1 VSNIQTATH
10 AVRFSPSYRIVASRL
25 PTIHLFERV
34 ADPAD
39 WDALYAL
46 ESMTNPR
53 IRDEIGELRLV
64 PVADRVSGPN
74 ASVVMAPFTH
84 LSPQGTRFTDGHF
97 GAYYAAE
104 SLATAVAETRFHREN
119 FLRATR
125 QAPIELEMR
134 CYLADVACELH
145 DLRTRRAEL
154 ADIYDPSSYSAS
166 QKLGRQLRAAGAN
179 GIAFDSVRRDG
190 GECVAVFRPR
200 LVQNVRQSVHL
211 RYAWD
216 GTSISNVYEIRS
228 LTDADDRSAP
238 RPG

>member
-1 VSNIQTATH
+1 MATNYTAR
-10 AVRFSPSYRIVASRL
+10 AVRFAPCHRIVASRL
-25 PTIHLFERV
+25 PTIHLIERV

-39 WDALYAL
+39 WEALYKL

-53 IRDEIGELRLV
+53 IRNEVGELSLV

-104 SLATAVAETRFHREN
+104 SIDTAIAETRFHREN
-119 FLRATR
+119 FLRATS
-125 QAPIELEMR
+125 QPPVELEMR

-145 DLRTRRAEL
+145 DLRGRRTEL
-154 ADIYDPSSYSAS
+154 ADVYDPASYAAS
-166 QKLGRQLRAAGAN
+166 QKLGQELRSAGSN
-179 GIAFDSVRRDG
+179 GIAFESVRRPG

-216 GTSISNVYEIRS
+216 GQAIARVYEMRA
-228 LTDADDRSAP
+228 LNV
-238 RPG
+238 

>member
-1 VSNIQTATH
+1 MVSTSYTAR
-10 AVRFSPSYRIVASRL
+10 AVRLSPCHRIVASRL

-39 WDALYAL
+39 WDALYKL

-53 IRDEIGELRLV
+53 IRNEVGELSLV

-104 SLATAVAETRFHREN
+104 SVDTAIAETRFHREN
-119 FLRATR
+119 FLRATS
-125 QAPIELEMR
+125 QPPMELEMR
-134 CYLADVACELH
+134 CYLADVASELH
-145 DLRTRRAEL
+145 DLRGLRVPLR
-154 ADIYDPSSYSAS
+154 DVYDPASYVAS
-166 QKLGRQLRAAGAN
+166 QKLGRELRNAGSN
-179 GIAFDSVRRDG
+179 GIAFESVRRPG

-216 GTSISNVYEIRS
+216 GNSIARVYEMRAIN
-228 LTDADDRSAP
+228 L
-238 RPG
+238 

>member
-1 VSNIQTATH
+1 MASSHTVR
-10 AVRFSPSYRIVASRL
+10 AVRFAPCHRIVASRL

-39 WDALYAL
+39 WEALYKL

-53 IRDEIGELRLV
+53 LREQAGEISLV

-74 ASVVMAPFTH
+74 ASVIMAPFTH
-84 LSPQGTRFTDGHF
+84 LAPQGTRFTDGHF

-104 SLATAVAETRFHREN
+104 STDTAIAETRFHREN
-119 FLRATR
+119 FLRATS
-125 QAPIELEMR
+125 QPPLELEMR
-134 CYLADVACELH
+134 CYLADVSCELH
-145 DLRTRRAEL
+145 DLRGRRAEL
-154 ADIYDPSSYSAS
+154 ADVYDPASYGAS
-166 QKLGRQLRAAGAN
+166 QKLGRTLRDAGSN
-179 GIAFDSVRRDG
+179 GVAFESVRRPG

-216 GTSISNVYEIRS
+216 GNAIAHVYEMRAIN
-228 LTDADDRSAP
+228 L
-238 RPG
+238 

>member
-1 VSNIQTATH
+1 MTEKPTAR
-10 AVRFSPSYRIVASRL
+10 AVKLAPCHRIVASRL

-39 WDALYAL
+39 WDALYKL

-53 IRDEIGELRLV
+53 IRNEVGELSLV

-74 ASVVMAPFTH
+74 ASVIMAPFTH
-84 LSPQGTRFTDGHF
+84 LSPQGTRFTDGNF

-104 SLATAVAETRFHREN
+104 SIDTAIAETRFHREN
-119 FLRATR
+119 FLRATH
-125 QAPIELEMR
+125 QPPIELEMR
-134 CYLADVACELH
+134 CYLADVDCELH
-145 DLRTRRAEL
+145 DLRGQRASL
-154 ADIYDPSSYSAS
+154 PDIYAPSSYTAS
-166 QKLGRQLRAAGAN
+166 QKLGRELRDAGSN
-179 GIAFDSVRRDG
+179 GIAFESVRRHG

-216 GTSISNVYEIRS
+216 GNSIANVYEMRA
-228 LTDADDRSAP
+228 LNL
-238 RPG
+238 

>member
-1 VSNIQTATH
+1 MKFTPCH
-10 AVRFSPSYRIVASRL
+10 RIVASRL

-39 WDALYAL
+39 WDALYKL

-53 IRDEIGELRLV
+53 IRNEIGELTLV

-104 SLATAVAETRFHREN
+104 SIDTAIAETRFHREN
-119 FLRATR
+119 FLRATS
-125 QAPIELEMR
+125 QPPMELEMR
-134 CYLADVACELH
+134 CYLADVACDLH
-145 DLRTRRAEL
+145 DLRGQRAEL
-154 ADIYDPSSYSAS
+154 PRHLRSAS
-166 QKLGRQLRAAGAN
+166 YAASQQLGRQLRDAGSN
-179 GIAFDSVRRDG
+179 GIAFESVRRNG
-190 GECVAVFRPR
+190 GECVAMFRPR

-216 GTSISNVYEIRS
+216 GTPSPMSTRC
-228 LTDADDRSAP
+228 
-238 RPG
+238 GH

>member
-1 VSNIQTATH
+1 MVIKASDITAR
-10 AVRFSPSYRIVASRL
+10 AVRIAPCHRIVASRL

-39 WDALYAL
+39 WDALYKL

-53 IRDEIGELRLV
+53 LREQAGEISLV

-74 ASVVMAPFTH
+74 ASVIMAPFTH
-84 LSPQGTRFTDGHF
+84 LAPQGTRFTDGHF

-104 SLATAVAETRFHREN
+104 SVDTAIAETRFHREN

-125 QAPIELEMR
+125 QQPLELEMR

-145 DLRTRRAEL
+145 DLRGRRAEL
-154 ADIYDPSSYSAS
+154 PDVYDPDSYAAS
-166 QKLGRQLRAAGAN
+166 QPVGHALRDAGSN
-179 GIAFDSVRRDG
+179 GVAFESVRRPG
-190 GECVAVFRPR
+190 GQCVAVFRPR

-211 RYAWD
+211 RYAWN
-216 GTSISNVYEIRS
+216 GNSIANVYEMRAIN
-228 LTDADDRSAP
+228 L
-238 RPG
+238 